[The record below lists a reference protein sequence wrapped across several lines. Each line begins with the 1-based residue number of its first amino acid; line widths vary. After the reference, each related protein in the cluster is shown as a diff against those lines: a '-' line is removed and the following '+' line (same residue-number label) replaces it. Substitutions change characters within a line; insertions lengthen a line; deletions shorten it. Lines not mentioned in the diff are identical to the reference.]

1 MLIDKAL
8 IQGNIAVLY
17 GGNSSERQVS
27 LDSGSA
33 VIAAFERLGV
43 DIIPLDCDFHVL
55 AEQLKKH
62 KIRHCFNILHGG
74 YGENGEVQAILNSLN
89 ISYTGSGVL
98 ACAIAMD
105 KRRSKLLWKG
115 AGIPTADFVAIN
127 QHSQW
132 QDVSAKLGNKVM
144 IKPANEGSSI
154 GMSVVENTDE
164 FTQALNT
171 AFEYD
176 SNVIAEKW
184 INGPEYTVA
193 IVNQQVFPVI
203 KLETDNRFYDYQAK
217 YLSSQTR
224 YICPCG
230 LSPEDEAYLQKIAL
244 EAFEAL
250 DCSGWGRVDAM
261 RDSDGQFYLLEAN
274 TVPGMTDHSL
284 VPMGAKAAGMSFDQ
298 LVAEIFMQSLQ
309 P

>member
-1 MLIDKAL
+1 MRIDPRL
-8 IQGNIAVLY
+8 IQGNIAVLL
-17 GGNSSERQVS
+17 GGNSSEREVS
-27 LDSGSA
+27 LHSGQA

-43 DIIPLDCDFHVL
+43 AVQPIDCDFHDL
-55 AEQLKKH
+55 ADALKKYN
-62 KIRHCFNILHGG
+62 IRHCFNILHGG
-74 YGENGEVQAILNSLN
+74 YGENGEVQAVLNSLN

-115 AGIPTADFVAIN
+115 AAIPTADFVAID

-132 QDVSAKLGNKVM
+132 QDVSALLGNKVM

-154 GMSVVENTDE
+154 GMSVVESNSE
-164 FTQALNT
+164 FTQALT
-171 AFEYD
+171 AALHYD

-184 INGPEYTVA
+184 IDGPEYTVA
-193 IVNQQVFPVI
+193 IVGQQVFPVI

-217 YLSSQTR
+217 YLSNQTR

-230 LSPEDEAYLQKIAL
+230 LNQADEQYLQAIAL
-244 EAFEAL
+244 QAFEAL
-250 DCSGWGRVDAM
+250 DCKGWGRIDAM

-284 VPMGAKAAGMSFDQ
+284 VPMAAKAAGLSFDQ
-298 LVAEIFMQSLQ
+298 LVAQIFMQSLQ